1 MDAIS
6 NILSS
11 LNLGES
17 TVMWLLFVAAALRGL
32 AAPAAEWIPNDK
44 LGGLAGIIDLIGG
57 NNRNASGSQ

>member
-32 AAPAAEWIPNDK
+32 AATAAEWIPNDK

>member
-32 AAPAAEWIPNDK
+32 AATAAEWIPNEK
-44 LGGLAGIIDLIGG
+44 LGGLSGIIDLIGG
-57 NNRNASGSQ
+57 NNRKASGSQ